1 MNDDVELAM
10 AMMRACLDG
19 LAEAAQDDPDEAADN
34 LLEHAQALADEIR
47 AAAQ

>member
-1 MNDDVELAM
+1 MNDDVELAR
-10 AMMRACLDG
+10 AMLRACLDG
-19 LAEAAQDDPDEAADN
+19 LDAAVADDPEEAADN